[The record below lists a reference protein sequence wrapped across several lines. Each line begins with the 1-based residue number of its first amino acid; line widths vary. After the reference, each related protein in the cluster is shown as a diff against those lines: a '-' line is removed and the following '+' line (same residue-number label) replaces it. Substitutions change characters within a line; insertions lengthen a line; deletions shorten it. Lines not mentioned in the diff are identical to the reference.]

1 MGMQSWGHRFPLAQ
15 AAHLCTTERYQHL
28 LGGKRWVWLTLSD
41 MKQIKYEAGRQK
53 DEREENESNIW
64 NFLAVLCMKELVKDG
79 VFPFS
84 LLLQRKKKKPQ
95 TCFETVGFIDCTPPP
110 AKSTSMVMA
119 KGSEPL
125 LQGYY
130 LTTWQGLSFSSC
142 FCRLVL
148 DACVA
153 SLCFTSK
160 VCTLNFCFIYLFEV
174 FSLWES
180 LHTPHRPNIS
190 SFFVIAEH
198 LTEKHSVWRRKSCVC
213 QFIQLTHSILSVTN
227 PPALRLIHNVHKKKD
242 DPKSSIKKNTYVSWP
257 IYSRCTSAGS
267 SQTWA
272 MYLFK
277 FSGQ

>member
-1 MGMQSWGHRFPLAQ
+1 MGMQSWGHRFPPAQ

-64 NFLAVLCMKELVKDG
+64 NFQAVLCMKKLVKDG

-95 TCFETVGFIDCTPPP
+95 ACFETVGFSDCTPPP

-130 LTTWQGLSFSSC
+130 LTT
-142 FCRLVL
+142 
-148 DACVA
+148 
-153 SLCFTSK
+153 
-160 VCTLNFCFIYLFEV
+160 
-174 FSLWES
+174 
-180 LHTPHRPNIS
+180 
-190 SFFVIAEH
+190 
-198 LTEKHSVWRRKSCVC
+198 
-213 QFIQLTHSILSVTN
+213 
-227 PPALRLIHNVHKKKD
+227 
-242 DPKSSIKKNTYVSWP
+242 
-257 IYSRCTSAGS
+257 
-267 SQTWA
+267 
-272 MYLFK
+272 
-277 FSGQ
+277 